1 MIIVGRH
8 VGRGLPVIA
17 PSFGDEG
24 ISVGLEMEKMEKR
37 REGKE
42 GSRSSWAGTA
52 EYIRNSLARD
62 HDDSPLVSP
71 SHDNLR
77 LRKAGACTVSTGWW
91 LPYLDPA
98 RYSKLQDLKLPHQ
111 VIHPG

>member
-37 REGKE
+37 RERKE
-42 GSRSSWAGTA
+42 GSR
-52 EYIRNSLARD
+52 
-62 HDDSPLVSP
+62 
-71 SHDNLR
+71 
-77 LRKAGACTVSTGWW
+77 
-91 LPYLDPA
+91 
-98 RYSKLQDLKLPHQ
+98 
-111 VIHPG
+111 